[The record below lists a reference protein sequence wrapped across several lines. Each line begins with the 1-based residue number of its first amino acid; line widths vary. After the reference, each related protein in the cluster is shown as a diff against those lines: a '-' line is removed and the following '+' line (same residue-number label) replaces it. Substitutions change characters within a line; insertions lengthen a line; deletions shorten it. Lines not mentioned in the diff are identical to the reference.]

1 MPVQFLSGG
10 GGGTSDVRESFAAP
24 VLTDCPFTN
33 TQSILSPVK
42 WTIPANYLQVNDTL
56 CCSVFLDV
64 LTGNT
69 TSKITRAWLR
79 LGTTGSNTD
88 TLLGQVDVYMANTAN
103 LPEPT
108 TSLKGFINVKST
120 GSGGTCIGNITGID
134 SSGSFG
140 SGVVSNGLQTIDTS
154 AVLYLTI
161 WLQYVTGSSTSYAT
175 LSAVGSSI
183 CVSF

>member
-56 CCSVFLDV
+56 CCSIFLDM

-69 TSKITRAWLR
+69 TSKTARAWLR

-88 TLLGQVDVYMANTAN
+88 ALFGQIDVGICNSAS

-108 TSLKGFINVKST
+108 TFLKGFINVKST
-120 GSGGTCIGNITGID
+120 GSGGTGIGNLTGIN
-134 SSGSFG
+134 SSGTFG
-140 SGVVSNGLQTIDTS
+140 AGQTASGLQTIDTS

-161 WLQYVTGSSTSYAT
+161 WLQYVTGGATNYAT
-175 LSAVGSSI
+175 IAAVGSSI